1 MIGSIP
7 VEELGY
13 GMDVAGIDPASLGEA
28 VRAVVAD
35 VMSDPLRLT
44 TWMTKVS
51 LGEQTLGLNM
61 LRRLAGEKPDAAAS
75 PGLGD
80 RRFVDTAWQE
90 NPMLASMAEAYL
102 VRARAALELVDAS
115 RVSESTQRKA
125 RFALGM
131 LLDALAPTNVPWIN
145 PAVVRE
151 AMNTGG
157 TSLVRGMENF
167 IEDVRTNGGRPR
179 QVDTA
184 QFQIGKNIA
193 ATPGRVVFRNE
204 LIELIAYEPQTSTV
218 FEQPLLFSPPWINK
232 YYIMDLAPKRSF
244 AEWAVTHG
252 FTTFCISYRNPDA
265 SMARLS
271 MDDYFRL
278 GLLAAIDRVQE
289 LTGAK
294 TVNLAALCL
303 GGTMA
308 ALALAYFAQR
318 GESKRI
324 GWTTLTN
331 ALVDFSEPGDLGVFT
346 DEQTIERLEGKMA
359 QRGFLEAAEMSGT
372 FDWLRGND
380 LVWNYV
386 VTNWYMGRKPPA
398 FDILAWNSDGT
409 RMPAAMHSQY
419 LRSCY
424 LENALVRKA
433 AFSLLGAPIDFAK
446 VTTPLYV
453 LGAETDH
460 IAPWRATYRT
470 TQVVGGD
477 ARFVLTSSGHVA
489 GIVNPPDN
497 PKASYWTLDEP
508 IKGLSAEEW
517 RANARREQGSWWEDW
532 AAWASARSGKR
543 VAPPDLPPGD
553 PAPGGYVRGV
563 VGEPTIVSTAS
574 AKPKTV
580 RSNGKPKAKDG
591 PRRLSRP
598 KRSGRS

>member
-13 GMDVAGIDPASLGEA
+13 GMDVAGVDPAALGEA
-28 VRAVVAD
+28 VRAVVTD

-61 LRRLAGEKPDAAAS
+61 LRRLAGDKPDPAATPTS
-75 PGLGD
+75 GD
-80 RRFVDTAWQE
+80 RRFEDAAWRE

-102 VRARAALELVDAS
+102 LRARSALELVDVS
-115 RVSESTQRKA
+115 RVGESTQRKA

-131 LLDALAPTNVPWIN
+131 LMDTLAPSNVPWIN
-145 PAVVRE
+145 PAVIKE

-157 TSLVRGMENF
+157 GSLVRGMENF
-167 IEDVRTNGGRPR
+167 IDDVRTNGGRPR
-179 QVDTA
+179 QVDA
-184 QFQIGKNIA
+184 SSFELGKNLA
-193 ATPGRVVFRNE
+193 ATPGRIVFRNE

-232 YYIMDLAPKRSF
+232 YYIMDLAPRRSF

-252 FTTFCISYRNPDA
+252 FTTFCISYRDPDA
-265 SMARLS
+265 SMAQLT

-278 GLLAAIDRVQE
+278 GVLSAIDRVRE

-294 TVNLAALCL
+294 KVNLAALCL

-318 GESKRI
+318 GESDRI
-324 GWTTLTN
+324 GWATLTN

-346 DEQTIERLEGKMA
+346 DEQTIARLESKMS
-359 QRGFLEAAEMSGT
+359 QRGFLESTEMSGT

-398 FDILAWNSDGT
+398 FDILAWNNDGT

-424 LENALVRKA
+424 LRNDVVKKA
-433 AFSLLGAPIDFAK
+433 AFKLLGEPIDLSK

-453 LGAETDH
+453 LGAENDH
-460 IAPWRATYRT
+460 IAPWRATFRT
-470 TQVVGGD
+470 TQLVGGD
-477 ARFVLTSSGHVA
+477 ARYVLTSSGHVA
-489 GIVNPPDN
+489 GIVNPPGN
-497 PKASYWTLDEP
+497 PKAAYWTSDEP
-508 IKGLSAEEW
+508 LRGESADEW
-517 RANARREQGSWWEDW
+517 RGRAHRRPGSWWEDW
-532 AAWASARSGKR
+532 AVWASARSGDR
-543 VAPPDLPPGD
+543 VEPPDLPPGD
-553 PAPGGYVRGV
+553 PAPGGYVRGIVGKPFPATNEDV
-563 VGEPTIVSTAS
+563 VGR
-574 AKPKTV
+574 AKL
-580 RSNGKPKAKDG
+580 GKPTQ
-591 PRRLSRP
+591 RRAAPRP
-598 KRSGRS
+598 KRPKARS